1 MNEREV
7 TEKSEGRLGYVH
19 IPGMGDGPYRDII
32 QDILGRFDDRDA
44 IIVDTRFNGG
54 GDLVA
59 DLAMF
64 FTGVKFNSYSVYD
77 RDIGGE
83 PTSRWTKPTL
93 SLFNESMYS
102 DGHCY
107 ASAYT
112 ELGIGLSVGMP
123 VPGTCSWA
131 GWERLPDGTRWGV
144 VPVSAKNMSGEWM
157 ENNQTE
163 PDVIVKNEP
172 GVIARGRDQQLE
184 EGIRLLLEQLDDK

>member
-1 MNEREV
+1 
-7 TEKSEGRLGYVH
+7 
-19 IPGMGDGPYRDII
+19 
-32 QDILGRFDDRDA
+32 
-44 IIVDTRFNGG
+44 
-54 GDLVA
+54 
-59 DLAMF
+59 
-64 FTGVKFNSYSVYD
+64 
-77 RDIGGE
+77 
-83 PTSRWTKPTL
+83 
-93 SLFNESMYS
+93 
-102 DGHCY
+102 Y

-112 ELGIGLSVGMP
+112 ELEIGLSVGMP